1 MPVLIFIV
9 PVISVVLIS
18 SSDWFWSLN
27 VADRISIFTS
37 CITAAAFCATAWNAY
52 EAKKSAKA
60 AMKAVQITSDSLT
73 EARKSSFEQWFKT
86 LLEHHEKLLGQ
97 VKEELSSSTG
107 EKIKNNLRV
116 DFLHQVYDSV
126 VMNQVFIRYVSNIV
140 SILEYIDKGF
150 YSPSSKIEEKKV
162 YVEQLR
168 HFITPDV
175 MLIIAIFGI
184 NYYGETS
191 HNSHKLKRLL
201 NKYNFFEGDPVLN
214 TTLITTSN
222 GRLDVKNLFE
232 RDYRSLV
239 REYIKHSIICTRYK
253 NYSEKPEVSDVVRI
267 TNSILWS
274 YKSPGG
280 DLLRAEFN
288 SLISNMEKEIEYY
301 LEIANKELTKVDNT
315 LNELIGYKLFSDSKL
330 GKRSGLYVINDKED
344 AISLVKHY
352 LKRVDR
358 GICNIGPEHVYF
370 NTINSTYNG
379 KLGNTLNSKI
389 DNYVFYSALLHLNNR
404 ASKPIILSKIFSGAR
419 NVIEKKKRNLDNLA

>member
-1 MPVLIFIV
+1 MPILIVIIFV
-9 PVISVVLIS
+9 TPVVWILS
-18 SSDWFWSLN
+18 SAWFWSLT
-27 VADRISIFTS
+27 VADRTSIFTS

-60 AMKAVQITSDSLT
+60 AMKAVQITSDTLI
-73 EARKSSFEQWFKT
+73 EAKKSSFEQWFKT

-97 VKEELSSSTG
+97 VKEELSSNSG
-107 EKIKNNLRV
+107 EKIKNNLKV
-116 DFLHQVYDSV
+116 DYLHQVYNSV

-140 SILEYIDKGF
+140 SILEYIDKDF
-150 YSPSSKIEEKKV
+150 YSPSSKIEARKV
-162 YVEQLR
+162 YAEQLR

-175 MLIIAIFGI
+175 MLIIAIFGL
-184 NYYGETS
+184 NYYGEIS
-191 HNSHKLKRLL
+191 HNPHKLKQLL

-214 TTLITTSN
+214 TALISTRN
-222 GRLDVKNLFE
+222 GRLDVKSLFE

-239 REYIKHSIICTRYK
+239 RHYIKHRIIRTRYK
-253 NYSEKPEVSDVVRI
+253 NYSEEPETSGVVRI

-315 LNELIGYKLFSDSKL
+315 LNELVGYKLFSDSKL
-330 GKRSGLYVINDKED
+330 GKRSGFYVINDKED

-358 GICNIGPEHVYF
+358 GGSNIGPEHVYF
-370 NTINSTYNG
+370 NTINSTYNR
-379 KLGNTLNSKI
+379 KLGGTLISTI

-404 ASKPIILSKIFSGAR
+404 ASKSIILSKILSGAR
-419 NVIEKKKRNLDNLA
+419 EIIEKKKTNLDNLA

>member
-1 MPVLIFIV
+1 
-9 PVISVVLIS
+9 
-18 SSDWFWSLN
+18 
-27 VADRISIFTS
+27 
-37 CITAAAFCATAWNAY
+37 
-52 EAKKSAKA
+52 
-60 AMKAVQITSDSLT
+60 
-73 EARKSSFEQWFKT
+73 
-86 LLEHHEKLLGQ
+86 
-97 VKEELSSSTG
+97 
-107 EKIKNNLRV
+107 
-116 DFLHQVYDSV
+116 
-126 VMNQVFIRYVSNIV
+126 MNQVFIRYVSNIV

-162 YVEQLR
+162 YAEQLR

-175 MLIIAIFGI
+175 MLIIAIFGL

-288 SLISNMEKEIEYY
+288 SLISNMEKEIEHY
-301 LEIANKELTKVDNT
+301 LENADKELKNFEDT
-315 LNELIGYKLFSDSKL
+315 LSELVGCKLLSNSKL

-358 GICNIGPEHVYF
+358 GICDIGPEHVYF
-370 NTINSTYNG
+370 NTINSIYDG

-404 ASKPIILSKIFSGAR
+404 ASKSIILSKIFSGAR
-419 NVIEKKKRNLDNLA
+419 NIIEQKKRNLDNLA